1 MSLGMWVFFFG
12 KTNVNFDL
20 IFATLGVCLC
30 GSVFDMNTKVKVPIV
45 DWVQTVQYLCLV
57 FVSVE
62 VFVIYSE

>member
-1 MSLGMWVFFFG
+1 MLI
-12 KTNVNFDL
+12 FDL